1 MVGICRQRKY
11 YRVAYYKIN
20 LKSEANKFFSRRTR
34 WRKIICRAKKQMLT
48 HTDLKKG
55 TQFILDG
62 QPWEVLS
69 AEAMKMAQR
78 RPVIQSKIKN
88 LIDGKVQ
95 ERNFQQGDMFDEAD
109 LQKKDI
115 KFLFQNKGEYW
126 FCEIKD
132 PSKRFSFTE
141 EQIGTQAKYLRA
153 NEIVTGIV
161 FDEKIINFK
170 LPIKVEL
177 KIKESAPGVKGDR
190 AQGGTK
196 EAVLESGAVIQV
208 PLFVEQGDMIE
219 VNTETG
225 EYVRRV

>member
-1 MVGICRQRKY
+1 
-11 YRVAYYKIN
+11 
-20 LKSEANKFFSRRTR
+20 
-34 WRKIICRAKKQMLT
+34 MLT

-115 KFLFQNKGEYW
+115 KFLFQNKGQYW
-126 FCEIKD
+126 FCEPKN
-132 PSKRFSFTE
+132 PSKRFFFTE
-141 EQIGTQAKYLRA
+141 EQIGTQAKYLKS

-170 LPIKVEL
+170 LPIKVSL
-177 KIKESAPGVKGDR
+177 KVKESAPGIKGDR

-196 EAVLESGAVIQV
+196 EAILESGAVIQV
-208 PLFVEQGDMIE
+208 PLFIEQGETIE
-219 VNTETG
+219 INTETG